1 VKRGDIDHPFIILS
15 EVKCIVWYTGR
26 QGYMEEQKENKQ
38 KYKLDHFEGPLDL
51 LLFLIKKNEVNIYDI
66 PIHEITEQYI
76 EFLKYS
82 TQVDL
87 ENITEFY
94 VLASTLLYIKSRLLL
109 PVEVNLDEEVE
120 DPRQELVAKLIDYQ
134 KFKKL
139 SELMSDK
146 EKKSEWVIERKK
158 TQKILPFAEEDNLW
172 EEIEVWDL
180 LKSFSHVMKNFNS
193 ERIVN
198 LYEEVSVNEKITL
211 INELLEKKPEFYF
224 NELIIN
230 PDSIMEVI
238 CAFLAILEM
247 AKSSNIAFFQNRLF
261 GDIKITRFSGEINH
275 AAQ

>member
-1 VKRGDIDHPFIILS
+1 MDQVDEIKH
-15 EVKCIVWYTGR
+15 
-26 QGYMEEQKENKQ
+26 

-51 LLFLIKKNEVNIYDI
+51 LLFLIKKNEVNIYEI

-76 EFLKYS
+76 EYIKYS
-82 TQVDL
+82 SKVDL

-94 VLASTLLYIKSRLLL
+94 VMASTLLYIKSRLLL
-109 PVEVNLDEEVE
+109 PVEINLDDEVE

-158 TQKILPFAEEDNLW
+158 VQKILPFTDEDNLW

-193 ERIVN
+193 ERIIN

-211 INELLEKKPEFYF
+211 INEYLETRKEFYF

-230 PDSIMEVI
+230 PDSLMEIV
-238 CAFLAILEM
+238 CSFLAILEM

-261 GDIKITRFSGEINH
+261 GDIKITRYSEEEFSGTD
-275 AAQ
+275 

>member
-1 VKRGDIDHPFIILS
+1 
-15 EVKCIVWYTGR
+15 
-26 QGYMEEQKENKQ
+26 MENQKEIRH
-38 KYKLDHFEGPLDL
+38 KYKLDNFEGPLDL

-94 VLASTLLYIKSRLLL
+94 VMASTLLYIKSRLLL
-109 PVEVNLDEEVE
+109 PVEINLDDEVE

-139 SELMSDK
+139 SELMTDK
-146 EKKSEWVIERKK
+146 EKKTEWVIERKK
-158 TQKILPFAEEDNLW
+158 TQKILPFTEEDNLW

-211 INELLEKKPEFYF
+211 INELLDKKPEFYF

-261 GDIKITRFSGEINH
+261 GDIKITRFSGDVSH
-275 AAQ
+275 GTQ

>member
-1 VKRGDIDHPFIILS
+1 
-15 EVKCIVWYTGR
+15 
-26 QGYMEEQKENKQ
+26 MEEEKVSKQ

-51 LLFLIKKNEVNIYDI
+51 LLFLIRKNEVNIYDI

-76 EFLKYS
+76 DFLKYA

-109 PVEVNLDEEVE
+109 PVEINLDDEVE

-139 SELMSDK
+139 SELMTEK
-146 EKKSEWVIERKK
+146 EKKTEWVIERKK
-158 TQKILPFAEEDNLW
+158 VQKILPFGEDDNLW

-211 INELLEKKPEFYF
+211 INEFLEKRKEFYF

-230 PDSIMEVI
+230 PDSIMEII
-238 CAFLAILEM
+238 CSFLAVLEM
-247 AKSSNIAFFQNRLF
+247 AKSSNLAFFQNRLF
-261 GDIKITRFSGEINH
+261 GDIKITRYSGENEDGSE
-275 AAQ
+275 

>member
-1 VKRGDIDHPFIILS
+1 MDQVTEDKH
-15 EVKCIVWYTGR
+15 
-26 QGYMEEQKENKQ
+26 

-51 LLFLIKKNEVNIYDI
+51 LLFLIKKNEVNIYEI

-76 EFLKYS
+76 EYIKYS
-82 TQVDL
+82 AKIDL
-87 ENITEFY
+87 ESITEFY
-94 VLASTLLYIKSRLLL
+94 VMASTLLYIKSRLLL
-109 PVEVNLDEEVE
+109 PVEINLDDEVE

-139 SELMSDK
+139 SELMTEK
-146 EKKSEWVIERKK
+146 EKKTEWVIERKK
-158 TQKILPFAEEDNLW
+158 VQKILPFTDEDNLW

-211 INELLEKKPEFYF
+211 INEFLDKRKEFYF
-224 NELIIN
+224 NELITN
-230 PDSIMEVI
+230 PDSLMEIV
-238 CAFLAILEM
+238 CSFLAILEM

-261 GDIKITRFSGEINH
+261 GDIKITRYSEDNFSGTD
-275 AAQ
+275 

>member
-1 VKRGDIDHPFIILS
+1 MDQVID
-15 EVKCIVWYTGR
+15 
-26 QGYMEEQKENKQ
+26 NKQ

-51 LLFLIKKNEVNIYDI
+51 LLFLIKKSEVNIYEI

-76 EFLKYS
+76 EYLKYAAK
-82 TQVDL
+82 VDL

-94 VLASTLLYIKSRLLL
+94 VMASTLLYIKSRLLL
-109 PVEVNLDEEVE
+109 PVEINLDDEVE

-139 SELMSDK
+139 SELMTEK

-158 TQKILPFAEEDNLW
+158 VQKILPFSDDDNLW

-198 LYEEVSVNEKITL
+198 LYEEVSVNEKIAL
-211 INELLEKKPEFYF
+211 INEFLDNREEFYF

-230 PDSIMEVI
+230 PDSIMEIV
-238 CAFLAILEM
+238 CSFLAILEM
-247 AKSSNIAFFQNRLF
+247 AKSSNLAFFQNRLF
-261 GDIKITRFSGEINH
+261 GDIKITRYLEDITIG
-275 AAQ
+275 AD

>member
-1 VKRGDIDHPFIILS
+1 MDI
-15 EVKCIVWYTGR
+15 
-26 QGYMEEQKENKQ
+26 QQENKK

-51 LLFLIKKNEVNIYDI
+51 LLFLIRKNEVNIYDI

-76 EFLKYS
+76 EFLQYA

-94 VLASTLLYIKSRLLL
+94 VLASTLLYIKSRMLL
-109 PVEVNLDEEVE
+109 PVEINLDDEVE

-139 SELMSDK
+139 SELMTDK

-158 TQKILPFAEEDNLW
+158 TQKILPFSDEDNLW

-180 LKSFSHVMKNFNS
+180 VKSFSHVMKNFNS

-198 LYEEVSVNEKITL
+198 LYEEVSVNEKVTL
-211 INELLEKKPEFYF
+211 INEFLEKREEFYF

-230 PDSIMEVI
+230 PDSLMEVI

-247 AKSSNIAFFQNRLF
+247 AKSNSIAFYQNRLF
-261 GDIKITRFSGEINH
+261 GDIKITRFSD
-275 AAQ
+275 AAGYHGI

>member
-1 VKRGDIDHPFIILS
+1 
-15 EVKCIVWYTGR
+15 
-26 QGYMEEQKENKQ
+26 MEQVSENKH

-51 LLFLIKKNEVNIYDI
+51 LLFLIKKNEVNIYEI
-66 PIHEITEQYI
+66 PIHEITEQYVEYI
-76 EFLKYS
+76 KYAAKI
-82 TQVDL
+82 DL

-94 VLASTLLYIKSRLLL
+94 VMASTLLYIKSRLLL
-109 PVEVNLDEEVE
+109 PVEINLDDEVD

-134 KFKKL
+134 KYKKL
-139 SELMSDK
+139 SQLMSEK
-146 EKKSEWVIERKK
+146 EKKSEWVLERKK
-158 TQKILPFAEEDNLW
+158 VQKILPFSDEDKLW

-211 INELLEKKPEFYF
+211 INEYLDKRTEFYF
-224 NELIIN
+224 NELITN

-238 CAFLAILEM
+238 CSFLAILEM

-261 GDIKITRFSGEINH
+261 GDIKITRYSEERTIGTE
-275 AAQ
+275 

>member
-1 VKRGDIDHPFIILS
+1 MDQIP
-15 EVKCIVWYTGR
+15 
-26 QGYMEEQKENKQ
+26 ENKQ

-51 LLFLIKKNEVNIYDI
+51 LLFLIKKNEVNIYEI
-66 PIHEITEQYI
+66 PIHEITEQYT
-76 EFLKYS
+76 EYLKYAAKI
-82 TQVDL
+82 DL

-109 PVEVNLDEEVE
+109 PVEINLDDEVE

-134 KFKKL
+134 KYKKL

-146 EKKSEWVIERKK
+146 EKKSEWVVERKK
-158 TQKILPFAEEDNLW
+158 VQKILPFTDEDNLW

-180 LKSFSHVMKNFNS
+180 LKSFSHVMKNFDS

-198 LYEEVSVNEKITL
+198 LYEEVSVHEKITL
-211 INELLEKKPEFYF
+211 INEYLEKRTEFYF

-230 PDSIMEVI
+230 PDSMMEII
-238 CAFLAILEM
+238 CSFLAILEM

-261 GDIKITRFSGEINH
+261 GDIKITRYSEDY
-275 AAQ
+275 

>member
-1 VKRGDIDHPFIILS
+1 
-15 EVKCIVWYTGR
+15 
-26 QGYMEEQKENKQ
+26 MEQFPENKH

-51 LLFLIKKNEVNIYDI
+51 LLFLIKKNEVNIYEI

-76 EFLKYS
+76 EYIRYS
-82 TQVDL
+82 AKIDL

-94 VLASTLLYIKSRLLL
+94 VMASTLLYIKSRLLL
-109 PVEVNLDEEVE
+109 PVEINLDDEVE

-134 KFKKL
+134 KYKKL
-139 SELMSDK
+139 SELMSEK
-146 EKKSEWVIERKK
+146 EKRSEWVLERRKV
-158 TQKILPFAEEDNLW
+158 QKILPFSDEDNLW

-211 INELLEKKPEFYF
+211 INEYLGKRTEFYF

-230 PDSIMEVI
+230 PDSMMEII
-238 CAFLAILEM
+238 CSFLAILEM

-261 GDIKITRFSGEINH
+261 GDIKITRYSGDD
-275 AAQ
+275 

>member
-1 VKRGDIDHPFIILS
+1 MDQV
-15 EVKCIVWYTGR
+15 T
-26 QGYMEEQKENKQ
+26 ENKH

-51 LLFLIKKNEVNIYDI
+51 LLFLIKKSEVNIYEI

-76 EFLKYS
+76 EYIKYS
-82 TQVDL
+82 SKIDL

-94 VLASTLLYIKSRLLL
+94 VMASTLLYIKSRLLL
-109 PVEVNLDEEVE
+109 PVEINLDDEVE

-139 SELMSDK
+139 SELMSEK
-146 EKKSEWVIERKK
+146 EKKTEWVIERKK
-158 TQKILPFAEEDNLW
+158 VQKILPFTDEDNLW

-211 INELLEKKPEFYF
+211 INEFLETRKEFYF
-224 NELIIN
+224 NELITN
-230 PDSIMEVI
+230 PDSLMEIV
-238 CAFLAILEM
+238 CSFLAILEM

-261 GDIKITRFSGEINH
+261 GDIKITRYTEDTIHGID
-275 AAQ
+275 

>member
-1 VKRGDIDHPFIILS
+1 MDPQL
-15 EVKCIVWYTGR
+15 
-26 QGYMEEQKENKQ
+26 ENKH

-51 LLFLIKKNEVNIYDI
+51 LLFLIKKNEVNIYEI

-76 EFLKYS
+76 EYLKYAAK
-82 TQVDL
+82 VDL

-109 PVEVNLDEEVE
+109 PVEINLDDEVE

-134 KFKKL
+134 KYKKL
-139 SELMSDK
+139 SQLMSEK
-146 EKKSEWVIERKK
+146 EKKSEWVLERKK
-158 TQKILPFAEEDNLW
+158 VRKILPFSEDDNLW

-211 INELLEKKPEFYF
+211 INEYLDKRTEFYF
-224 NELIIN
+224 NELITN
-230 PDSIMEVI
+230 PDSMMEVI
-238 CAFLAILEM
+238 CSFLAILEM

-261 GDIKITRFSGEINH
+261 GDIKITRYLEENISGSE
-275 AAQ
+275 

>member
-1 VKRGDIDHPFIILS
+1 MDQVTD
-15 EVKCIVWYTGR
+15 
-26 QGYMEEQKENKQ
+26 NKH

-51 LLFLIKKNEVNIYDI
+51 LLFLIKKNEVNIYEI

-76 EFLKYS
+76 QYLKYAAKI
-82 TQVDL
+82 DL

-94 VLASTLLYIKSRLLL
+94 VMASTLLYIKSRLLL
-109 PVEVNLDEEVE
+109 PVEINLDDEVE

-139 SELMSDK
+139 SQLMSEK

-158 TQKILPFAEEDNLW
+158 VQKILPFSDEDNLW

-211 INELLEKKPEFYF
+211 INEYLEKRKEFYF
-224 NELIIN
+224 NELITN
-230 PDSIMEVI
+230 PDSMMEII
-238 CAFLAILEM
+238 CSFLAVLEM
-247 AKSSNIAFFQNRLF
+247 AKSSNISFFQNRLF
-261 GDIKITRFSGEINH
+261 GDIKITRYSEDKSSGTE
-275 AAQ
+275 Q

>member
-1 VKRGDIDHPFIILS
+1 MDQEIDNKR
-15 EVKCIVWYTGR
+15 
-26 QGYMEEQKENKQ
+26 

-51 LLFLIKKNEVNIYDI
+51 LLFLIKKNEINIYEI

-76 EFLKYS
+76 EFIKYS
-82 TQVDL
+82 AKIDL

-94 VLASTLLYIKSRLLL
+94 VMASTLLYIKSRLLL
-109 PVEVNLDEEVE
+109 PVEINLDDEVE

-146 EKKSEWVIERKK
+146 EKKSEWVLERKK
-158 TQKILPFAEEDNLW
+158 VQKILPFSDEDNLW

-211 INELLEKKPEFYF
+211 INEYLEKKKEFYF
-224 NELIIN
+224 NELITN
-230 PDSIMEVI
+230 PDSLMEIV
-238 CAFLAILEM
+238 CSFLAILEM
-247 AKSSNIAFFQNRLF
+247 AKSSNIVFFQNRLF
-261 GDIKITRFSGEINH
+261 GDIKITRYSEETVSGID
-275 AAQ
+275 